1 MARWFELA
9 EMSDSKLEKP
19 YYLAEK
25 LCWEVKKWVKIHG
38 TGSRYDFMRNECGMA
53 FASLVEYLTHCNRY
67 HHSKAAGTSQSLE
80 KEGR

>member
-25 LCWEVKKWVKIHG
+25 LCWEVKKGESVVPG
-38 TGSRYDFMRNECGMA
+38 LGMISCA
-53 FASLVEYLTHCNRY
+53 MSAAWLLPHSL
-67 HHSKAAGTSQSLE
+67 SI
-80 KEGR
+80 

>member
-25 LCWEVKKWVKIHG
+25 LCWEVKWVNLWYRLQI
-38 TGSRYDFMRNECGMA
+38 
-53 FASLVEYLTHCNRY
+53 
-67 HHSKAAGTSQSLE
+67 
-80 KEGR
+80 